1 MGIGKSSRDVS
12 PGGLHYNV
20 DMIKQLPVFP
30 CFAVVSIFLLSV
42 LAACQTSSADISGQT
57 LTATTTL
64 IPFRSATPTP
74 ILATSTPVPPT
85 QPPLPSP
92 TPTYRVHVVKKGEDF
107 GGIAFRYDVTL
118 MDLLAVNP
126 EVDPYIMSVGI
137 SLNIPATIE
146 KAGDENLAP
155 TPVGVQVDQPV
166 CYPSVAQGAWCFSS
180 VFNPFETS
188 VENVTAILRV
198 QVAGQENQ
206 QSYEMFPGLNTIP
219 AQGRM
224 PILAYV
230 PEGVGN
236 NPNTSI
242 ELTSALPLK
251 ADGGRYLPVNLENL
265 VIEIASRATAG
276 VSGSVALSA
285 EAGQSARQ
293 VWILATA
300 YDAQDRIVGVR
311 RYEMNQSLAAGEQ
324 RMFSFEV
331 YSAGGSIARVDT
343 RAEAMP

>member
-1 MGIGKSSRDVS
+1 MR
-12 PGGLHYNV
+12 YNV
-20 DMIKQLPVFP
+20 DMIKQHPVIP
-30 CFAVVSIFLLSV
+30 CFIVVGMLLV
-42 LAACQTSSADISGQT
+42 FALTACQSSSAEISGQT
-57 LTATTTL
+57 RTATTTL

-74 ILATSTPVPPT
+74 VLATSTPVPPT

-107 GGIAFRYDVTL
+107 GGIAFQYDVKL
-118 MDLLAVNP
+118 MDLIAVNP

-137 SLNIPATIE
+137 SLNIPAPVE
-146 KAGDENLAP
+146 KAGDENMAP

-166 CYPSVAQGAWCFSS
+166 CYPSVAKGAWCFSS
-180 VFNPFETS
+180 VYNPFETP
-188 VENVTAILRV
+188 VENVTGVLRV
-198 QVAGQENQ
+198 QVGGQENQ

-230 PEGVGN
+230 PEGVGD
-236 NPNTSI
+236 NPNTSV

-251 ADGGRYLPVNLENL
+251 TDDGRYLPVSLENL
-265 VIEIASRATAG
+265 VIEIASRATAS
-276 VSGSVALSA
+276 VAGSVGLST
-285 EAGQSARQ
+285 EATQSARQ
-293 VWILATA
+293 VWIMAVA

-311 RYEMNQSLAAGEQ
+311 RYEMNQSLAVGEK
-324 RMFSFEV
+324 REFSFEV
-331 YSAGGSIARVDT
+331 YSAGGSIARLDV

>member
-1 MGIGKSSRDVS
+1 MGIGKPSGDVS
-12 PGGLHYNV
+12 PPGLHYNV
-20 DMIKQLPVFP
+20 DMIKRPPVIPSFMI
-30 CFAVVSIFLLSV
+30 ASMFLLFA
-42 LAACQTSSADISGQT
+42 LTACQAASEDISGQT
-57 LTATTTL
+57 PTATTTL

-74 ILATSTPVPPT
+74 VLATSTPIPPT
-85 QPPLPSP
+85 QPPLPTP

-107 GGIAFRYDVTL
+107 GGIAFQYDVTL
-118 MDLLAVNP
+118 MDLIAVNP

-137 SLNIPATIE
+137 SLNIPATVE
-146 KAGDENLAP
+146 KAGDDNLAP

-188 VENVTAILRV
+188 VENVSAILRV

-230 PEGVGN
+230 AEGVGN
-236 NPNTSI
+236 NPNTSV

-251 ADGGRYLPVNLENL
+251 ADDERYLLVNLENL
-265 VIEIASRATAG
+265 VIEIASRATAS
-276 VSGSVALSA
+276 VAGSVALSA
-285 EAGQSARQ
+285 DAAQAARQ
-293 VWILATA
+293 IWILAVA

-311 RYEMNQSLAAGEQ
+311 RYEMNQTLAAGEQ
-324 RMFSFEV
+324 RAFSFEV
-331 YSAGGSIARVDT
+331 YSAAGSITRVDV